1 VRAALVLVPSLC
13 AAAHV
18 LQRAGEVVAEL
29 LELPE
34 AQQARPVR
42 RRP

>member
-1 VRAALVLVPSLC
+1 MALVLVARLC

-29 LELPE
+29 L
-34 AQQARPVR
+34 
-42 RRP
+42 